1 MTILSKR
8 ISIAFIIGFFLLSSC
23 AGVKVTDEWK
33 DRSYEQRYLQ
43 NTLVVGISDLFDKQK
58 LEDVFT
64 RNFRENGVKAVPFIS
79 ISQKK
84 KVTMADVRAEAV
96 KFKNDAIFM
105 VRLIGMSDKEVRE
118 YIAPP
123 LEISP
128 EWSYSHPIYTL
139 ETPPTEYDIH
149 KEHVVLECSL
159 YDMSTGKL
167 MWRVRSETIKP
178 GSTIDIIDSI
188 SRTVMKNLRND
199 KLIR

>member
-1 MTILSKR
+1 MQTKR
-8 ISIAFIIGFFLLSSC
+8 IAVTFIIGFFLLSSC
-23 AGVKVTDEWK
+23 AGVRLTDEWK
-33 DRSYEQRYLQ
+33 DRSYERRYLQ

-58 LEDVFT
+58 LEDVFA
-64 RNFRENGVKAVPFIS
+64 RNFRDNGVKAVPFIS

-84 KVTMADVRAEAV
+84 KVAMADIRAETA

-105 VRLIGMSDKEVRE
+105 VRLISLSDEEVRE

-128 EWSYSHPIYTL
+128 EWSYSRPIYTI
-139 ETPPTEYDIH
+139 ETQPTEYDIH
-149 KEHVVLECSL
+149 KQHIVLECSL
-159 YDMSTGKL
+159 YDTSTGKL

-188 SRTVMKNLRND
+188 SKAVMKNLRND